1 MFKYSIA
8 ILTWLLFLTFKNYGA
23 ILSSKVKNN
32 KISIGIRI
40 SYSSVIILVGIYMI
54 RLNEFKEVFINFKKY
69 NEDIMTIILSIY
81 FMFALV
87 LSVQAGNIVDIIK
100 KQFIKNNIFKDYE
113 DFVLFLIVIFLA
125 IFICWLG
132 IRI

>member
-32 KISIGIRI
+32 KIAIGIRI
-40 SYSSVIILVGIYMI
+40 AYSSLIILVGIYMI
-54 RLNEFKEVFINFKKY
+54 RLNEFKEVFIKFKKY

-87 LSVQAGNIVDIIK
+87 LSVQAGNIMDIIK
-100 KQFIKNNIFKDYE
+100 KQFIKNNIFRDYE